1 MRRREAVDS
10 QYSDRDFHQRPPR
23 RRARRVPDCFGEG
36 HRGSERLEHNSQY
49 LWDIRTITMPGVQNP
64 HWLPFPFAILSWTGC
79 GFLVFPIPSTVMT
92 CLPSTLINGAR
103 HALTD
108 AWYIFFV
115 VGFNCE
121 TTCQVLVNTDAGDRK
136 RRRGTNNC
144 ASTTSTL
151 GTTKLCPGKSNV
163 AEILQEGDFSDPG
176 QLQYDL
182 GAVQEEL
189 EASRRRIR

>member
-1 MRRREAVDS
+1 
-10 QYSDRDFHQRPPR
+10 
-23 RRARRVPDCFGEG
+23 
-36 HRGSERLEHNSQY
+36 
-49 LWDIRTITMPGVQNP
+49 MPGVQNP

-121 TTCQVLVNTDAGDRK
+121 TTCEVLVNTDAGDRK

-151 GTTKLCPGKSNV
+151 GTTKLCPSKPNA
-163 AEILQEGDFSDPG
+163 AEILQEGDFRIR

-189 EASRRRIR
+189 KRVVVGFDDLRQSSSRIK